1 MRDNQEMMCRLGE
14 LLAIESVAKLGG
26 PETAPY
32 GAGPAAALDYM
43 LKLCDSLGFR
53 TKNCEN
59 QLGWAEIGEGDEM
72 VGILC
77 HLDVVP
83 AGEGWDYEPYAM
95 TLVGDRAY
103 GRGVTD
109 DKGPAMCC
117 VYAMKDLLD
126 SGVSLKRRIRIIF
139 GLSEETGDW
148 EDMAWYREHEELP
161 VFGITPDADFPAIYG
176 EKGILSMDLAM
187 PLVKSGLISA
197 AGGTAVNV
205 VPPRCSVTYADANG
219 SPVTIRTEGK
229 PAHGSTP
236 EDGKNAISAAME
248 QLAAV
253 SSLNSS
259 FVEFYQKYIG
269 WDYNGV
275 KMGCGLEDDKS
286 GKLTLNAGVL
296 AVKGEDLVL
305 SLNIRNPVTFTKED
319 VLTPISAAAAEY
331 GMTVTLTEEN
341 HPIYMDKNGPVIT
354 ALLEV
359 YREVTGDRENQPTVI
374 GGGTYARAMDNIVAF
389 GPMLPGRE
397 LTEHMNNEYALVEDL
412 HLCREIYRKALEKL
426 AGEL

>member
-1 MRDNQEMMCRLGE
+1 MHDNQEMLQRLGE
-14 LLAIESVAKLGG
+14 LMAIDSVAGIDCS
-26 PETAPY
+26 ESAPY

-43 LKLCDSLGFR
+43 LNLCDSLGFR
-53 TKNCEN
+53 TKKCAN
-59 QLGWAEIGEGDEM
+59 QLGWAEIGEGEEM

-83 AGEGWDYEPYAM
+83 AGEGWDYEPFAL
-95 TLVGDRAY
+95 TIDGDRAY
-103 GRGVTD
+103 GRGVID

-117 VYAMKDLLD
+117 VYAMRDILD

-139 GLSEETGDW
+139 GSCEETGDW
-148 EDMAWYREHEELP
+148 EDMAWYREHEEVP

-176 EKGILSMDLAM
+176 EKGILSVDLTM
-187 PLVKSGLISA
+187 PLTESGLLDA
-197 AGGTAVNV
+197 VAGTAVNV
-205 VPPRCSVTYADANG
+205 VPPRCAVTYADENG
-219 SPVTIRTEGK
+219 NPVTVRTEGK

-248 QLAAV
+248 QLEAAGV
-253 SSLNSS
+253 KSS
-259 FVEFYQKYIG
+259 FVEFYQKHIG
-269 WDYNGV
+269 WDYNGG
-275 KMGCGLEDDKS
+275 KMGIGLEDDKS

-296 AVKGEDLVL
+296 KVCGEDLVL
-305 SLNIRNPVTFTKED
+305 SLNIRNPVTFGQED
-319 VLTPISAAAAEY
+319 VLGPVTAAAAAY

-341 HPIYMDKNGPVIT
+341 RPIYMDKNGPVIT

-359 YREVTGDRENQPTVI
+359 YREVTGDQENQPTVI

-397 LTEHMNNEYALVEDL
+397 LTEHMNNEYILVEDL
-412 HLCREIYRKALEKL
+412 YLCREIYRKALEKL